1 MIMKDKNTLGY
12 KILSVI
18 LKPFFLLF
26 YRVKI
31 VNKEVIPKKGPV
43 IFCGN
48 HLDVKDQLPVI
59 ASTNRM
65 IHWMSK
71 KEYFDGKFSWF
82 FKLVGCISVD
92 RENHGG
98 DSLDIALDYLKR
110 GSAIGIF
117 PEGTRNKTD
126 AELLPFKIGAVYL
139 AQKSEA
145 TIVPFAVTG
154 DFKFRSKNTMVRFG
168 EPFKIDIDDNL
179 DDMNTLLRDKIL
191 ELQRINYKETKY
203 KRSQFNDN

>member
-1 MIMKDKNTLGY
+1 MKDKNTLGY

>member
-1 MIMKDKNTLGY
+1 MKDKNTFGY
-12 KILSVI
+12 KILRFI
-18 LKPFFLLF
+18 IKPFFVLF
-26 YRVKI
+26 YRVRI
-31 VNKEVIPKKGPV
+31 VSKEVIPKDAPV

-48 HLDVKDQLPVI
+48 HLNIKDQLPVI

-98 DSLDIALDYLKR
+98 DSLDKALDYLR
-110 GSAIGIF
+110 VGSAIGIF

-126 AELLPFKIGAVYL
+126 AELLPFKIGTVYL
-139 AQKSEA
+139 AQKSGA

-168 EPFKIDIDDNL
+168 APFKINKDDNL
-179 DDMNTLLRDKIL
+179 DEMNVILREKVL
-191 ELQRINYKETKY
+191 ELQRTNYKETGY
-203 KRSQFNDN
+203 KICK